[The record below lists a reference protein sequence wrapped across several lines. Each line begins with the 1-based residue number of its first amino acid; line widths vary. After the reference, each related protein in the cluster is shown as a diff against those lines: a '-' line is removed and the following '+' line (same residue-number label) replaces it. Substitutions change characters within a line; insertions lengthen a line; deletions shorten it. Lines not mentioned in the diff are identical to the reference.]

1 MNISDVSS
9 RMSVDQVNELSQMV
23 GEDIVSWL
31 NARAWSIGDISYDN
45 IVEFVRTPIGKRR
58 IINLSV
64 DEIRKYLPDMEWV
77 VGYDEAIDELY
88 GSCEQLGLDIDSVDV
103 DSYVHVYNERWMPF
117 VVPEVKPRAKD
128 SNDIIDD
135 IVKMRNERVK
145 TKVKMNKVIDELKE
159 RFKER
164 DHVKKVKRDA
174 LNELVREVEN
184 RLQYKHFTDA
194 NYGSEFIDDVIDLS
208 PSEQNKR
215 YVQDYKEWKRNN
227 SEDVQKSIVDEQYE
241 SLMNDPLNGVFS
253 FEGLTNDGR
262 RHAFPLLKEW
272 LTDVVG
278 GQVLEK
284 KYKFCFKV
292 NGQWYSKPLTPELY
306 DEMMSKFS
314 EESLLYSIDKT
325 FKDYISDPAVYD
337 LPEWSLFDAVS
348 IKEVRKKGNNE
359 VSGDFFPFVNRT
371 CINLER
377 YQIFD
382 SIGVEGKQRKELNDC
397 CFVYSLMGIVDD
409 NVLNSMRLRINNRN
423 LNQKDV
429 RCLCEEFGIK
439 AKIRLFK

>member
-1 MNISDVSS
+1 MNISDVDVSS

-77 VGYDEAIDELY
+77 VNYDEAIDTLY
-88 GSCEQLGLDIDSVDV
+88 GSCEELGLDIDSVDV

-292 NGQWYSKPLTPELY
+292 NDKWYSKPLTPELY

-382 SIGVEGKQRKELNDC
+382 
-397 CFVYSLMGIVDD
+397 
-409 NVLNSMRLRINNRN
+409 
-423 LNQKDV
+423 
-429 RCLCEEFGIK
+429 
-439 AKIRLFK
+439 

>member
-1 MNISDVSS
+1 MNTNDVGLNSEQI
-9 RMSVDQVNELSQMV
+9 DELSRMV

-31 NARAWSIGDISYDN
+31 KARAFDDISYDAV
-45 IVEFVRTPIGKRR
+45 VEFVRTPIGKRR
-58 IINLSV
+58 IINLSL
-64 DEIRKYLPDMEWV
+64 DEIRKYLPDMDWTDDQ
-77 VGYDEAIDELY
+77 DEAFDVLSE
-88 GSCEQLGLDIDSVDV
+88 SCDQLKLDFASVDV
-103 DSYVHVYNERWMPF
+103 DTYVRVYNQKWNPF
-117 VVPEVKPRAKD
+117 VVPEMKPRAKD

-135 IVKMRNERVK
+135 IVKMRNER
-145 TKVKMNKVIDELKE
+145 
-159 RFKER
+159 FKET

-194 NYGSEFIDDVIDLS
+194 NYGSEFIRASAQALRAVDDKKDLS

-215 YVQDYKEWKRNN
+215 YVQEYKEWKRNN
-227 SEDVQKSIVDEQYE
+227 SEEVQKSIVDERYE

-253 FEGLTNDGR
+253 FEQLTNDGR

-292 NGQWYSKPLTPELY
+292 NDKWYSKPLTPELY
-306 DEMMSKFS
+306 DEMMSKFT

-359 VSGDFFPFVNRT
+359 VSGDFFPFVNKT
-371 CINLER
+371 CIPLER

-382 SIGVEGKQRKELNDC
+382 SIGVGGKQRKELNDC
-397 CFVYSLMGIVDD
+397 CFVYSLMGFVDD